1 MDQDVILGDD
11 APNNFRFRLI
21 FISAVIIF
29 AMLIGY
35 VLWTSY
41 CSQLQVRKTA
51 RSFFIG
57 ESTKRAMAVSFFFSG
72 RLRELNRLSSS
83 AAMQSFISMQGS
95 PGFDLDDQSC
105 SSAFNNIY
113 RAISDA
119 VSTRYEGQD
128 QPFSRIAVLDSK
140 GELLV
145 DTDSECALIR
155 GNDSYAKYVVKNN
168 VPQFSVRHSSGVLSI
183 IIGVPCVGTGG
194 DFGTILGWVSPDSLF
209 ASLNDLTALPAVGS
223 DFLVIGHTVLALTD
237 NSASESGQ
245 LLLMDA
251 LGGGWSGV
259 TRLEAGKSG
268 RKVNYLA
275 LSSPINNTPLHIISL
290 VEEQKL
296 FGVLGPQLLLS
307 FSIILFL
314 VVIAGCY
321 YLVRSTIMRQVYDTD
336 IAAAA
341 RREDAI
347 NSQRLELERE
357 IEERKLA
364 DYLRIKAESRYRDI
378 FDNAP
383 LGIFQIDMDG
393 DYITVNSAYVSL
405 LGYADKEEL
414 IALGSYAQ
422 SKIYYNPDD
431 ISHIM
436 NQLNISGRVSGY
448 EALCVRKDG
457 SLVWTNRDFRLVDS
471 EFGVPSCIEGFVIDI
486 TARKKAE
493 EKLLSNQSRLSSIF
507 ENSPVALW
515 ELDLSLLKDKFD
527 SYGEITVANLRENVL
542 KNQQDTHDYV
552 EMIKIVA
559 ANNLAVDFIGAKS
572 REELIA
578 SGFSSYVLKKSWKYF
593 RSILLDFASGL
604 SRHRSEFYFAREDGK
619 EQFFIVNCTI
629 DPDMED
635 SWGRVLATVE
645 DISELKRIEKELRI
659 SKEEA
664 QKANAAKGQ
673 FLANMSHEFRT
684 PMNAIKG
691 MVQLIQAT
699 ELTAEQ
705 NENLRLIKSSVDSLL
720 VIANDILDFSK
731 IDSGHMELQTDALDL
746 PLFLKEIRDV
756 MDIGAMNKNL
766 EVLLKT
772 ENIPVCIEVDSI
784 RLRQVLVNLLGN
796 AVKFTSSGQVVL
808 KAELVPDI
816 GPGRRKKIYF
826 EVSDTGIGLPEDG
839 VENLFKSFVQADA
852 SITRKYGGTGLGL
865 AICHRLV
872 KLMGGELKGG
882 NNPDG
887 GAVFSFVLPVLE
899 CFSGGNDEHA
909 ETAAEDIDKNY
920 DFSKIKVLVAE
931 DSNMNQILLRKIFEK
946 NGVKNFVIVDNGK
959 EAVDAITESED
970 FDIVFMDIQMPI
982 MDGFEAARAI
992 RKLHSPVRIVAL
1004 TANSDLEYWQRCKE
1018 CGMDTRITKPFNIED
1033 LLTEL
1038 KKVS

>member
-1 MDQDVILGDD
+1 MDQDLTHGDNS
-11 APNNFRFRLI
+11 PNTFQFRLI
-21 FISAVIIF
+21 FISAVIVF
-29 AMLIGY
+29 ATVIGY

-72 RLRELNRLSSS
+72 RLRELNRLGSS

-95 PGFDLDDQSC
+95 PDFNLQDQSC

-119 VSTRYEGQD
+119 VSTKYQGQD
-128 QPFSRIAVLDSK
+128 QSFSRIAVLDSK
-140 GELLV
+140 GDLLA
-145 DTDSECALIR
+145 DTDSECALHR
-155 GNDSYAKYVVKNN
+155 GNDSYANYAVKENG
-168 VPQFSVRHSSGVLSI
+168 PQFSVRHSSGVFSI

-194 DFGTILGWVSPDSLF
+194 DSGTILGWVSPDSLF
-209 ASLNDLTALPAVGS
+209 ESLSDITALPSVGN
-223 DFLVIGHTVLALTD
+223 DFLVLGHTVLALTD

-245 LLLMDA
+245 LLLMDV
-251 LGGGWSGV
+251 LGGEWNGV
-259 TRLEAGKSG
+259 TLLKAGKSG
-268 RKVNYLA
+268 RKVDYLA
-275 LSSPINNTPLHIISL
+275 LSSPVKGTSLHIISL

-296 FGVLGPQLLLS
+296 FGLLGPQLLLF
-307 FSIILFL
+307 FSILLFL

-321 YLVRSTIMRQVYDTD
+321 YLVRSTIMQQVYETD

-383 LGIFQIDMDG
+383 VGIFQINMSG
-393 DYITVNSAYVSL
+393 TYITANAAYASL
-405 LGYADKEEL
+405 LGYADAEEL
-414 IALGSYAQ
+414 IALGTQAQ
-422 SKIYYNPDD
+422 NGIYYNHDD
-431 ISHIM
+431 ITDI
-436 NQLNISGRVSGY
+436 LNHLRVSGRVSGC
-448 EALCVRKDG
+448 EVLCVRKDG
-457 SLVWTNRDFRLVDS
+457 VLVWTRREFRLVSS
-471 EFGVPSCIEGFVIDI
+471 EFGVQSYIEGFVIDI
-486 TARKKAE
+486 TARRKAE
-493 EKLLSNQSRLSSIF
+493 EKLLSNQKRLSSIF

-515 ELDLSLLKDKFD
+515 ELDFSLLKKKFD
-527 SYGEITVANLRENVL
+527 SYDDTTTANLRENAL
-542 KNQQDTHDYV
+542 KNQEKTHECV
-552 EMIKIVA
+552 ELIKIIA

-578 SGFSSYVLKKSWKYF
+578 LGFSSYVLKKSWKYF
-593 RSILLDFASGL
+593 RSILLDFVSGSL
-604 SRHRSEFYFAREDGK
+604 RHRSEFHFVREDGK

-629 DPDMED
+629 APDMEG

-659 SKEEA
+659 SKDEA

-720 VIANDILDFSK
+720 IIANDILDFSK
-731 IDSGHMELQTDALDL
+731 IDSGHMELQTDVLDL

-766 EVLLKT
+766 EVVLKT
-772 ENIPVCIEVDSI
+772 ENIPVCVEVDSM
-784 RLRQVLVNLLGN
+784 RLRQILVNLLGN
-796 AVKFTSSGQVVL
+796 AVKFTSSGKVIL
-808 KAELVPDI
+808 SAELVPDI
-816 GPGRRKKIYF
+816 GPGRKKKIYF

-839 VENLFKSFVQADA
+839 AESLFKSFVQADA

-865 AICHRLV
+865 AICHRLI

-899 CFSGGNDEHA
+899 CRVGGSNDHVEPA
-909 ETAAEDIDKNY
+909 TGDIDTSY

-931 DSNMNQILLRKIFEK
+931 DSKMNQILLRKIFEK
-946 NGVKNFVIVDNGK
+946 IELKNFVIVGNGI
-959 EAVDAITESED
+959 EAVDTFTESED

-1004 TANSDLEYWQRCKE
+1004 TANSDLEYWQLCQD

-1033 LLTEL
+1033 LLAEL